1 MMEICLIVYSFVCD
15 AGTFE
20 VYVSCQISLTEDIGE
35 PYKVRIGFMGGTSG
49 VQKYLPQSVSA
60 PAPTLLMLIVNLTS
74 YCVLTCAASAVS
86 YHHPDA
92 RWQ

>member
-1 MMEICLIVYSFVCD
+1 MEICLIVYSFVCD

-20 VYVSCQISLTEDIGE
+20 IYVSGQISLTEDIGE

-49 VQKYLPQSVSA
+49 VQKYLPQSVSS
-60 PAPTLLMLIVNLTS
+60 PATTLHMIIVTVES
-74 YCVLTCAASAVS
+74 WCGHVCEYAALAVC

-92 RWQ
+92 W

>member
-20 VYVSCQISLTEDIGE
+20 IYVSGQISLTEDIGE

-49 VQKYLPQSVSA
+49 VQKYLPQ
-60 PAPTLLMLIVNLTS
+60 
-74 YCVLTCAASAVS
+74 AVS
-86 YHHPDA
+86 SPATTFHMII
-92 RWQ
+92 